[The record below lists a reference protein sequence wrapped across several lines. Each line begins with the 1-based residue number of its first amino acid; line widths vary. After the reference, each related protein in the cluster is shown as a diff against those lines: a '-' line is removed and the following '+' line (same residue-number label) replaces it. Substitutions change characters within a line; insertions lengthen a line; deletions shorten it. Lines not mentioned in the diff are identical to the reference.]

1 MLKISIVDNRT
12 QRRLV
17 LEGRLVTP
25 WVAEL
30 RTAWNSAKADCDDRE
45 LVIDMENVMAVS
57 EEAENILM
65 QMMNEGAR
73 FRCRGVLTTHVLQQL
88 KRRCKRGSLPPD
100 TTDQRGQK

>member
-17 LEGRLVTP
+17 LEGRLVAP

-30 RTAWNSAKADCDDRE
+30 TTAWRSARADCDGRE
-45 LVIDMENVMAVS
+45 LVIDMENVMVVS
-57 EEAENILM
+57 EEAENTLM

-73 FRCRGVLTTHVLQQL
+73 FRCSGVLTRHVLQQL
-88 KRRCKRGSLPPD
+88 KRRCKRDSLQPD
-100 TTDQRGQK
+100 TDQRGQK